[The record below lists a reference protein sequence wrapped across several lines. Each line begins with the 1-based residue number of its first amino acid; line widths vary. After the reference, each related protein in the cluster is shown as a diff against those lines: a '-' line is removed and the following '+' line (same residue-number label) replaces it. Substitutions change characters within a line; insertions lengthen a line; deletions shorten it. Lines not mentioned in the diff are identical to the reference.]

1 MILYPLIS
9 NLVFSTW
16 QLVAGKNSWI
26 LKVGS
31 DSSWK
36 SSPPLE
42 GKVIWM
48 HAASLGEFEMG
59 RPVLELFLEKHSDW
73 QAVVTFFSPSGY
85 QPRKSYPKAK
95 VHYLPIDKPSEVSK
109 WLDYVNPS
117 LAIFVRYDI
126 WPNHLNALRKRSIP
140 TVAMGMSAPKTPWYL
155 NRMLPLIRKVYKE
168 GIHIWGVISEQDAAN
183 MSSAGIHSE
192 ILGNPKFDYAAS
204 LVSENPAEKFIA
216 WKKAQSK
223 PILLVGSAHLEDC
236 KTLNGLDLSEF
247 STWVVPHEI
256 EQADVLKY
264 AMTQFQ
270 SSFSANSI
278 TDDPTETSLLMV
290 PEFGVL
296 TGLYGLADGV
306 IIGGGYGKATHN
318 VLEASAQGKIAAS
331 GPNWQKI
338 AENHQLVQHGYLIPA
353 ANTVQYSQYLARI
366 GTTEFVTK
374 GNEAQQWLLRQ
385 KGASERILKV
395 LEQAV
400 QL

>member
-9 NLVFSTW
+9 NLIFSTW
-16 QLVAGKNSWI
+16 QMVAGKDSWI
-26 LKVGS
+26 SKVGS

-59 RPVLELFLEKHSDW
+59 RPVLELFLEKHPDW
-73 QAVVTFFSPSGY
+73 KAVVTFFSPSGY
-85 QPRKSYPKAK
+85 EPRKNYSKAK
-95 VHYLPIDKPSEVSK
+95 VHYLPIDKPTEVSK
-109 WLDYVNPS
+109 WLDYANPS
-117 LAIFVRYDI
+117 LAVFVRYDI
-126 WPNHLNALRKRSIP
+126 WPNHLNALKKRRVPS
-140 TVAMGMSAPKTPWYL
+140 VVMAMSATKTPWYL
-155 NRMLPLIRKVYKE
+155 NRKLPLIRKVYKE
-168 GIHIWGVISEQDAAN
+168 GIDTWGVISEQDAAI
-183 MSSAGIHSE
+183 MSLAGVHSE
-192 ILGNPKFDYAAS
+192 VLGNPKYDYAAS
-204 LVSENPAEKFIA
+204 LVGKSAAEKFIA
-216 WKKAQSK
+216 WKKAQNK
-223 PILLVGSAHLEDC
+223 PILLLGSAHLADC
-236 KTLNGLDLSEF
+236 QALNGVDLKAF

-256 EQADVLKY
+256 EQADVLKS

-270 SSFSANSI
+270 NSNSANST
-278 TDDPTETSLLMV
+278 TDDPKETSLLMV

-296 TGLYGLADGV
+296 TGLYTLADGV

-318 VLEASAQGKIAAS
+318 VLEATIQGKVAAS

-353 ANTVQYSQYLARI
+353 ENTAEYSQYLERI
-366 GTTEFVTK
+366 GTTEFISK
-374 GNEAQQWLLRQ
+374 GSEAQQWLLGQ
-385 KGASERILKV
+385 KGASEKILKV